1 MPLLQAE
8 LRHLVSCAS
17 KVALALPA
25 LVVALALVALVV
37 VAPVVVALVVVALVV
52 VALVVVAL
60 ELLLVHLM
68 VVSPWCAGPC
78 EPSCDHSR
86 ASASSHWL
94 ASVR

>member
-17 KVALALPA
+17 KAALALPA
-25 LVVALALVALVV
+25 LLLALALAALVV
-37 VAPVVVALVVVALVV
+37 PVVRAPVVLALVVLALVV
-52 VALVVVAL
+52 LAL
-60 ELLLVHLM
+60 ELLLVHLV

-78 EPSCDHSR
+78 EPLCDRSR

-94 ASVR
+94 ASAR

>member
-17 KVALALPA
+17 KVALSLPA

-37 VAPVVVALVVVALVV
+37 VAPVV